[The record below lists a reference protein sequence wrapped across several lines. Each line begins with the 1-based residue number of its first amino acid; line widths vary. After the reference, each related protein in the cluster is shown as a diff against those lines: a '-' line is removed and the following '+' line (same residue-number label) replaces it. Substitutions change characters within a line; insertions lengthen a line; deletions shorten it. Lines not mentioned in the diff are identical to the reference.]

1 MRLRQLSSYVA
12 LAAAAILGV
21 ATLAAC
27 SSSKNSGSSGSGGGS
42 SESITLGS
50 ANFPE
55 STIIAYMY
63 YDALKAV
70 GVKVSIKP
78 NIGARE
84 VYQKALV
91 NKEIDVV
98 PEYVSTVAE
107 YWNTQINGK
116 DASTNS
122 PIASTDAQATDDK
135 LKALVAPK
143 GLTVG
148 PPSPAADQNAFAVT
162 KDFADKNSLKTLGDL
177 AKLNGQVVLG
187 AGPECA
193 TRPFCAPGLEK
204 TYGLK
209 FKSLKTFA
217 SPGGSDTY
225 AALKDGTIQLGLVFS
240 SDGGVA
246 ANNLVVLDDDKH
258 LQQADNIIWMGL
270 TNKMSQ
276 KVQDV
281 LNKVNA
287 ALTTSDLQGLNK
299 QVGVD
304 HADPH
309 KVATQWVKD
318 HNLDKS

>member
-98 PEYVSTVAE
+98 PEYVSTVA
-107 YWNTQINGK
+107 
-116 DASTNS
+116 
-122 PIASTDAQATDDK
+122 
-135 LKALVAPK
+135 
-143 GLTVG
+143 
-148 PPSPAADQNAFAVT
+148 
-162 KDFADKNSLKTLGDL
+162 
-177 AKLNGQVVLG
+177 
-187 AGPECA
+187 
-193 TRPFCAPGLEK
+193 
-204 TYGLK
+204 
-209 FKSLKTFA
+209 
-217 SPGGSDTY
+217 
-225 AALKDGTIQLGLVFS
+225 
-240 SDGGVA
+240 
-246 ANNLVVLDDDKH
+246 
-258 LQQADNIIWMGL
+258 
-270 TNKMSQ
+270 
-276 KVQDV
+276 
-281 LNKVNA
+281 
-287 ALTTSDLQGLNK
+287 
-299 QVGVD
+299 
-304 HADPH
+304 
-309 KVATQWVKD
+309 
-318 HNLDKS
+318 

>member
-1 MRLRQLSSYVA
+1 MRLRQLSSYAA

-27 SSSKNSGSSGSGGGS
+27 SSSKNNSGGGSGGS
-42 SESITLGS
+42 SESITIGS

-63 YDALKAV
+63 NDALKAA
-70 GVKVSIKP
+70 GVKVSVKP

-84 VYQKALV
+84 VYMKALV

-116 DASTNS
+116 DASTTS
-122 PIASTDAQATDDK
+122 PIGSTDAQATDDK
-135 LKALVAPK
+135 LKTLVAPK

-162 KDFADKNSLKTLGDL
+162 KEFADKNGLKTIGDL
-177 AKLNGQVVLG
+177 AKLNGQLVLG

-193 TRPFCAPGLEK
+193 NRPFCQPGLEK

-209 FKSLKTFA
+209 FKTLKTFQA
-217 SPGGSDTY
+217 PGGADTY
-225 AALKDGTIQLGLVFS
+225 AALKDGTIQVGLVFS

-270 TNKMSQ
+270 TSKMSQ

-287 ALTTSDLQGLNK
+287 ALTTGDLQGLNK
-299 QVGVD
+299 QVGID

-318 HNLDKS
+318 HNLDNS

>member
-27 SSSKNSGSSGSGGGS
+27 SSSKNNSGGGSGGGS
-42 SESITLGS
+42 TESITIGS

-63 YDALKAV
+63 NDALKAA
-70 GVKVSIKP
+70 GIKVSVKP

-84 VYQKALV
+84 VYMKALV
-91 NKEIDVV
+91 NKEIDLV

-116 DASTNS
+116 DASTTS
-122 PIASTDAQATDDK
+122 PIGSTDAQATDNK

-162 KDFADKNSLKTLGDL
+162 KDFADKNGLKTIGDL
-177 AKLNGQVVLG
+177 AKLNGQLVLG

-193 TRPFCAPGLEK
+193 TRPFCEPGLEK

-209 FKSLKTFA
+209 FKTLKTFQA
-217 SPGGSDTY
+217 PGGADTY
-225 AALKDGTIQLGLVFS
+225 AALKDGTIQVGLVFS

-299 QVGVD
+299 QVGID

>member
-27 SSSKNSGSSGSGGGS
+27 SSSKKSSGGGSGGS
-42 SESITLGS
+42 SESITIGS

-63 YDALKAV
+63 NDALKAA
-70 GVKVSIKP
+70 GIKVSVKP

-84 VYQKALV
+84 VYMKALV

-116 DASTNS
+116 DASTKS
-122 PIASTDAQATDDK
+122 PIASTDAQATDTK

-162 KDFADKNSLKTLGDL
+162 KDFADKNGLKTLGDL
-177 AKLNGQVVLG
+177 AKLNGQIVLG

-217 SPGGSDTY
+217 SPGGADTY

-299 QVGVD
+299 QVGID